1 MEKEIKQLIKKY
13 PMRFKKLKRY
23 FKCYTKEEKEALRNT
38 LEEMCV
44 NGDIYFDGCTYTSM
58 PKNYIV
64 VRVEEMKK
72 NKKTPFKACF
82 VLDSGKVIPI
92 MEDDLNG
99 SLIGDK
105 VILNLK
111 ERRVVSVLKR
121 EQSVVFCEVIEK
133 DGIKELKPLRV
144 LGADNLYMR
153 ISSKSMKK
161 LVIGD
166 IITVNLSTIKSD
178 DIYEADFLSKVGN
191 RRDTSLAL
199 KVIAAKHGFYEEY
212 KSDALKELKNIPE
225 NVTESDLLDRVD
237 LRNKNIFTIDGVHT
251 KDMDDAVGLTTL
263 EDGNY
268 ELIVSIADV
277 AYYIKRNSHL
287 YKEALKRGTSLYMVD
302 TVIPMLPPTIS
313 NGICSLNEG
322 VDRLTLSCIIKI
334 TPGGKV
340 LSYDVVKS
348 VINSKKKMNYEAVLK
363 VLNGESVTGY
373 DEFRK
378 TLLKMN
384 KLALKL
390 KQKRDLISFASGD
403 IAYTFNDDKE
413 IIDFKKE
420 PSTMA
425 TNIIERFMILANH
438 LVSMYSTFLSLPT
451 PYRVHEK
458 PTIDSL
464 ETLYQKLKLLSF
476 EIEDCLVNN
485 NYETLKNILAKY
497 QDKPEYNYLS
507 NLILRTMKRA
517 KYSSYNIGH
526 YALKERYYSHF
537 TSPIRRLPD
546 LLLHYQIHSI
556 LDNTYPENVIKEDKM
571 EELCY
576 HASFMEREA
585 DMAEKEA
592 DEYVIINYMASHLDR
607 FYTGYVEDITESN
620 VTIRTKEGIKGYV
633 SLLGLDSLTKDLK
646 NGTLK
651 SGEHLILKVGDTCL
665 IKALQ
670 VNVLSGEIEFIIE
683 KNLTERKYEQD
694 YTYVLK
700 RVM

>member
-44 NGDIYFDGCTYTSM
+44 NGEIYFDGCTYTSM

-373 DEFRK
+373 DEFRE

-384 KLALKL
+384 RLALKL

-413 IIDFKKE
+413 IQILDM
-420 PSTMA
+420 STLMS
-425 TNIIERFMILANH
+425 N
-438 LVSMYSTFLSLPT
+438 YSEG
-451 PYRVHEK
+451 R
-458 PTIDSL
+458 
-464 ETLYQKLKLLSF
+464 
-476 EIEDCLVNN
+476 EIE
-485 NYETLKNILAKY
+485 
-497 QDKPEYNYLS
+497 
-507 NLILRTMKRA
+507 
-517 KYSSYNIGH
+517 
-526 YALKERYYSHF
+526 
-537 TSPIRRLPD
+537 
-546 LLLHYQIHSI
+546 
-556 LDNTYPENVIKEDKM
+556 
-571 EELCY
+571 
-576 HASFMEREA
+576 
-585 DMAEKEA
+585 
-592 DEYVIINYMASHLDR
+592 
-607 FYTGYVEDITESN
+607 
-620 VTIRTKEGIKGYV
+620 
-633 SLLGLDSLTKDLK
+633 
-646 NGTLK
+646 
-651 SGEHLILKVGDTCL
+651 
-665 IKALQ
+665 
-670 VNVLSGEIEFIIE
+670 
-683 KNLTERKYEQD
+683 
-694 YTYVLK
+694 
-700 RVM
+700 

>member
-373 DEFRK
+373 DEFRE

-384 KLALKL
+384 RLALKL

-476 EIEDCLVNN
+476 EIDDCLVNN

-633 SLLGLDSLTKDLK
+633 SLLGLDGLTKDLK
-646 NGTLK
+646 KGTLK

>member
-302 TVIPMLPPTIS
+302 TVIPMLPPAIS

-556 LDNTYPENVIKEDKM
+556 LDNTYPENVIEEDKM

-620 VTIRTKEGIKGYV
+620 VTIRTKEDIKGYV

>member
-302 TVIPMLPPTIS
+302 TVIPMLPPAIS

-556 LDNTYPENVIKEDKM
+556 LDNTYPENVIEEDKM

>member
-144 LGADNLYMR
+144 LGAENLYMR

-476 EIEDCLVNN
+476 EIDDCLVNN

-556 LDNTYPENVIKEDKM
+556 LDNTYPENVIEEDKM

-620 VTIRTKEGIKGYV
+620 VTIRTKEDIKGYV

>member
-44 NGDIYFDGCTYTSM
+44 NGEIYFDGCTYTSM

-144 LGADNLYMR
+144 LGAENLYMR

-451 PYRVHEK
+451 PYRVHEE

-476 EIEDCLVNN
+476 EIDDCLVNN
-485 NYETLKNILAKY
+485 HYETLKNILAKY

-646 NGTLK
+646 KGTLK

>member
-144 LGADNLYMR
+144 LGAENLYMR

-373 DEFRK
+373 DEFRE

-384 KLALKL
+384 RLALKL

-403 IAYTFNDDKE
+403 ISYTFNDDKE

-420 PSTMA
+420 PTTMA

-451 PYRVHEK
+451 PYRVHEE
-458 PTIDSL
+458 PTVNSL

-476 EIEDCLVNN
+476 EIDDCFVNN
-485 NYETLKNILAKY
+485 HYETLKNILAKY

-633 SLLGLDSLTKDLK
+633 SLLGLDGLTKDLK
-646 NGTLK
+646 KGTLK

>member
-144 LGADNLYMR
+144 LGAENLYMR

-476 EIEDCLVNN
+476 EIDDCLVNN
-485 NYETLKNILAKY
+485 NYETLVLVDFDTLSYAVYPLEQKDNYKKIIDNIKKITIESNSNNKMKDSSLITKEQVCVFYLSDYIDKMNNNIEEAYNILDEQSKKTYSLEEYEKY
-497 QDKPEYNYLS
+497 VKDNYKKITTSADKCLLS
-507 NLILRTMKRA
+507 NTDSKRIYTVVDKNKN
-517 KYSSYNIGH
+517 KYVFNEKDIMNYTASVYF
-526 YALKERYYSHF
+526 YDE
-537 TSPIRRLPD
+537 T
-546 LLLHYQIHSI
+546 
-556 LDNTYPENVIKEDKM
+556 TT
-571 EELCY
+571 EE
-576 HASFMEREA
+576 
-585 DMAEKEA
+585 
-592 DEYVIINYMASHLDR
+592 
-607 FYTGYVEDITESN
+607 
-620 VTIRTKEGIKGYV
+620 
-633 SLLGLDSLTKDLK
+633 
-646 NGTLK
+646 
-651 SGEHLILKVGDTCL
+651 
-665 IKALQ
+665 
-670 VNVLSGEIEFIIE
+670 
-683 KNLTERKYEQD
+683 
-694 YTYVLK
+694 
-700 RVM
+700 

>member
-302 TVIPMLPPTIS
+302 TVIPMLPPAIS

>member
-302 TVIPMLPPTIS
+302 TVIPMLPPAIS

-476 EIEDCLVNN
+476 EIDDCLVNN

>member
-373 DEFRK
+373 DEFRE

-384 KLALKL
+384 RLALKL

-403 IAYTFNDDKE
+403 IAYTFNDDNE

-476 EIEDCLVNN
+476 EIDDCLVNN

-651 SGEHLILKVGDTCL
+651 SDNHLILKVGDTCL

>member
-302 TVIPMLPPTIS
+302 TVIPMLPPAIS

-507 NLILRTMKRA
+507 NLILRTMKRW
-517 KYSSYNIGH
+517 KSCVTTHHLWKEKLIW
-526 YALKERYYSHF
+526 LKKK
-537 TSPIRRLPD
+537 LM
-546 LLLHYQIHSI
+546 
-556 LDNTYPENVIKEDKM
+556 NM
-571 EELCY
+571 
-576 HASFMEREA
+576 
-585 DMAEKEA
+585 
-592 DEYVIINYMASHLDR
+592 
-607 FYTGYVEDITESN
+607 
-620 VTIRTKEGIKGYV
+620 
-633 SLLGLDSLTKDLK
+633 SL
-646 NGTLK
+646 
-651 SGEHLILKVGDTCL
+651 
-665 IKALQ
+665 
-670 VNVLSGEIEFIIE
+670 
-683 KNLTERKYEQD
+683 
-694 YTYVLK
+694 
-700 RVM
+700 

>member
-144 LGADNLYMR
+144 LGAENLYMR

-620 VTIRTKEGIKGYV
+620 VTIRTKEDIKGYV

>member
-92 MEDDLNG
+92 MEEDLNG

-373 DEFRK
+373 DEFRE

-384 KLALKL
+384 RLALKL

-476 EIEDCLVNN
+476 EIDDCLVNN

>member
-1 MEKEIKQLIKKY
+1 MKNEIKELIQKY

-23 FKCYTKEEKEALRNT
+23 FKCYTKAEKEALRNT
-38 LEEMCV
+38 LKELCTDGE
-44 NGDIYFDGCTYTSM
+44 IYFNGCTYSSM
-58 PKNYIV
+58 PKNYIIV
-64 VRVEEMKK
+64 KIEEMKK
-72 NKKTPFKACF
+72 NKKTPFKACI

-92 MEDDLNG
+92 MEDSLNG
-99 SLIGDK
+99 ALIGDK

-111 ERRVVSVLKR
+111 ERKVVSILKR
-121 EQSVVFCEVIEK
+121 AQSVIFCEVIEK

-144 LGADNLYMR
+144 LGAENLRVR
-153 ISSKSMKK
+153 ISSNDMKK
-161 LVIGD
+161 LSLGD
-166 IITVNLSTIKSD
+166 IITINLSTDKTD
-178 DIYEADFLSKVGN
+178 ETYEADFAAIVGN
-191 RRDTSLAL
+191 KSDTSLTL
-199 KVIAAKHGFYEEY
+199 KVIAAKHGFY
-212 KSDALKELKNIPE
+212 KEHSKKCMQELASIPTT
-225 NVTESDLLDRVD
+225 VTEEDLIGRVD

-251 KDMDDAVGLTTL
+251 KDMDDAIGLTTL
-263 EDGNY
+263 ENGNY

-277 AYYIKRNSHL
+277 AHYIKKDSHL

-348 VINSKKKMNYEAVLK
+348 VINSKKKMNYDDVLS

-373 DEFRK
+373 DEFK
-378 TLLKMN
+378 ETLLKMN
-384 KLALKL
+384 RLALKL

-451 PYRVHEK
+451 PYRVHEE
-458 PTIDSL
+458 PTIESL

-476 EIEDCLVNN
+476 EIDDCFVNN
-485 NYETLKNILAKY
+485 HYNTLKNILAKY